1 MNLARFQSEYSVG
14 KQMPVEAFMSQSVS
28 KDVARGFADGQ
39 GNVKL
44 ADDATISVYVEC
56 DVLDARDISEMSIYG
71 ANEAEWLLPPG
82 GKLVVD
88 SIDDDSVRNPGVPE
102 ATAWKKV
109 RMRQV
114 LGLAARCG
122 VS

>member
-1 MNLARFQSEYSVG
+1 MNLARFQSEYTVG
-14 KQMPVEAFMSQSVS
+14 KQMPIEAFMSQSVN

-44 ADDATISVYVEC
+44 ADDATISVFVEC

-88 SIDDDSVRNPGVPE
+88 SIDDDSVRNAGVPK

-114 LGLAARCG
+114 LA
-122 VS
+122 